1 MYVIQ
6 QLQIVRKVGVG
17 DDACAVPPQQRGIWN
32 GPPERLSDAFRLT
45 KQKSD
50 STLSAVCE
58 VWSHEFGWELRL
70 MIDGHGLQKSSV
82 ARSASEMNETADQWR
97 TTMLAEGWS

>member
-1 MYVIQ
+1 
-6 QLQIVRKVGVG
+6 
-17 DDACAVPPQQRGIWN
+17 
-32 GPPERLSDAFRLT
+32 
-45 KQKSD
+45 
-50 STLSAVCE
+50 VCE

-70 MIDGHGLQKSSV
+70 MTDGHGLQMSSV